1 MKHPFFS
8 IKILVFTLI
17 LIFSLACSSN
27 KEDMEDQA
35 KKQHVASKNPVDTM
49 VLHRGTFHRELVSNG
64 RLEALQKAKLRFDV
78 SGELE
83 QIYVENGQRGKKTC
97 ARL

>member
-1 MKHPFFS
+1 MRINGYNKMNERLGETNTKLGTRNTKHET
-8 IKILVFTLI
+8 KL
-17 LIFSLACSSN
+17 
-27 KEDMEDQA
+27 
-35 KKQHVASKNPVDTM
+35 
-49 VLHRGTFHRELVSNG
+49 
-64 RLEALQKAKLRFDV
+64 KAKLRFDV

>member
-1 MKHPFFS
+1 MNERLGETNTKLGTRNTKHET
-8 IKILVFTLI
+8 KL
-17 LIFSLACSSN
+17 
-27 KEDMEDQA
+27 
-35 KKQHVASKNPVDTM
+35 
-49 VLHRGTFHRELVSNG
+49 
-64 RLEALQKAKLRFDV
+64 KAKLRFDV